1 MNQKSVS
8 NHYLLRLKVALAAGG
23 LAVSILGAGLLGR
36 SADTLF
42 VDTPPGIVTES
53 TLTTSPEPAAGGALD
68 LNLEAIPTVAAPT
81 FRGAPLAFGRSSG

>member
-53 TLTTSPEPAAGGALD
+53 TVTTSPEPAAGALD